1 MHLSYDR
8 CHVLATQYG
17 SSWVRSQVSSKPLFA
32 VEFHNTALMTAI
44 KGLLVRIK
52 DNVSQLS
59 DKETGVA
66 VEKDEAQVYPDTLP
80 EL

>member
-1 MHLSYDR
+1 MCSQR
-8 CHVLATQYG
+8 KIVG
-17 SSWVRSQVSSKPLFA
+17 SIPSQFKPMFA
-32 VEFHNTALMTAI
+32 VEFHNTALMTTI